1 MFSLLPWEFKKS
13 IEVHPN
19 TERSDFAGGPRGR
32 QPPGERRGGSG
43 QPPPPPR
50 LGGTFFENSL
60 LMKIVA
66 VAAFGAFPL
75 RIAVIFQA
83 DADFEVKS
91 AVDSYFSAVFWTFFG
106 SKFWSKF
113 SVFFFSS

>member
-19 TERSDFAGGPRGR
+19 TERSDFAGGPG
-32 QPPGERRGGSG
+32 GGS
-43 QPPPPPR
+43 PPVNAGPPDLTELFLKP
-50 LGGTFFENSL
+50 L
-60 LMKIVA
+60 LVMKIVA

-75 RIAVIFQA
+75 RSAVIFQA

-91 AVDSYFSAVFWTFFG
+91 AVDSYF
-106 SKFWSKF
+106 
-113 SVFFFSS
+113 